1 MELNYEKVAG
11 EILSLKRVGDK
22 AFWITLS
29 KRYNMSGDALR
40 SWFNREKRKRSA
52 LETLLEED
60 DSQVEDFDGGTIH
73 GEEDS
78 PEQSDYDYRAKTE
91 TKFDDSG
98 NIKYISS
105 DRLVKMSNEEEK
117 SPDFVLMAHGFDP
130 KLWSVVSIVNNF
142 WQGMRKNDLGAA
154 TLYQSKL
161 TVKPKTENKNIS
173 LSDVD
178 NFFENFK
185 SENVLANKDSEV
197 VKEKTGKT
205 LIINLADLH
214 FGNEEKNY
222 PTKDKVLNLL
232 NTIKTKIIKNP
243 VQKILVVNLGDALH
257 VDTEGGTTT
266 SGTQVGERGT
276 VYLYWE
282 EALISLINFISELS
296 SICPVEY
303 LSVSGNHD
311 RVNSYTLSKSL
322 EYAFSRNKDNVL
334 FDVSFSHR
342 KYKVIGNSLL
352 GFTHG
357 DMPNKNQAHILQNE
371 ERLKFGQSKHAY
383 LFMGHL
389 HHISIKDEQ
398 GVIISTLPSV
408 TSTDYWHEQNGY
420 VGAWRG
426 TFCYIV
432 DDEEGVVETW
442 HISA

>member
-222 PTKDKVLNLL
+222 
-232 NTIKTKIIKNP
+232 
-243 VQKILVVNLGDALH
+243 
-257 VDTEGGTTT
+257 
-266 SGTQVGERGT
+266 
-276 VYLYWE
+276 
-282 EALISLINFISELS
+282 
-296 SICPVEY
+296 
-303 LSVSGNHD
+303 
-311 RVNSYTLSKSL
+311 
-322 EYAFSRNKDNVL
+322 
-334 FDVSFSHR
+334 
-342 KYKVIGNSLL
+342 
-352 GFTHG
+352 
-357 DMPNKNQAHILQNE
+357 
-371 ERLKFGQSKHAY
+371 
-383 LFMGHL
+383 
-389 HHISIKDEQ
+389 
-398 GVIISTLPSV
+398 
-408 TSTDYWHEQNGY
+408 
-420 VGAWRG
+420 
-426 TFCYIV
+426 
-432 DDEEGVVETW
+432 
-442 HISA
+442 